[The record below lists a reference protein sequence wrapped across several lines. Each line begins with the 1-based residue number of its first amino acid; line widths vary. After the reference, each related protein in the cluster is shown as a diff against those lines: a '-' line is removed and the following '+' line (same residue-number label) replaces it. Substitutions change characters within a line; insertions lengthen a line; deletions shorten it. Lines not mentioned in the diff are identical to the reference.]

1 MIDIDGQTETR
12 YWYHYDGLGSV
23 VALSDSSG
31 SIVEGYSYD
40 VFGAV
45 TVHTDAGANG
55 IWLTDDDTLN
65 TPIDKSDCG
74 NPYRF
79 TGRRYDEE
87 TGLYYYRARMY
98 APAIGRFL
106 QPDPIGYADSMNLY
120 QYCGNNPVNYSDPWG
135 LAVGVDDAV
144 VISGGAYKACRG
156 GRGFYDMG
164 VMGYVNRQGENPL
177 RVQGAK

>member
-1 MIDIDGQTETR
+1 MR
-12 YWYHYDGLGSV
+12 YPILRGLSSV

-31 SIVEGYSYD
+31 SIVERYEYD
-40 VFGAV
+40 VFGQV
-45 TVHTDAGANG
+45 TIGNADFSQTY
-55 IWLTDDDTLN
+55 
-65 TPIDKSDCG
+65 PESQYG
-74 NPYRF
+74 NPYMF
-79 TGRRYDEE
+79 TGRRFDPE

-98 APAIGRFL
+98 SPAIGRFL